1 MISSFSPS
9 RFGLSTKLFAVL
21 LLLGAIAVLIS
32 GGLGYVSARDALERS
47 IYNQLIAARETKTHQ
62 VENYLRSISNEI
74 QLLANTAMVVEA
86 MHGFRDAVD
95 ELDRTKVPDDVR
107 SRVESW
113 YDNNFMPMIRRQLGS
128 QADVKDYL
136 PTGSA
141 SYFLQDRYIIA
152 NPNRTGQRRALADA
166 GDGSTYSRLHS
177 HFHPLLR
184 HAAATLNF
192 FDFMMIDPRT
202 GRIVYSVT
210 KEADFASSVTARP
223 YRHSN
228 LAAAAAAC
236 HESADSSKTCLGD
249 FADYLPADGAP
260 AAFMAAPLIEEGMVI
275 GVLVARL
282 SITELDNIVTG
293 GRQWSREGF
302 GATGE
307 AYLVGPDFLIR
318 SAPRLFFENRDQY
331 FDELERGGTTPK
343 NDIEDTHRYGSPVLQ
358 QHVDNKATR
367 AALGGLEGI
376 GTIGGMGGQLTL
388 ASWGPVS
395 VPGVQWGM
403 IAKIDEA
410 EAFAPV
416 HRLER
421 RLTIVG
427 AIALMVVLL
436 TGAWLSRSLLG
447 PLRELTAGVQRF
459 AAGDYAAQVRVRT
472 RDEIGQLCST
482 FNGMVGELRE
492 KSIVIESKN
501 RENEQLLLNVLPAP
515 IASRLRGG
523 EQNIADGFDNI
534 TVAFADLVDF
544 THLSAGMPPAQL
556 VSLLNGLFS
565 RFDEAALELG
575 VEKIKTVGDAYMV
588 VCGLPAPVS
597 DHARRILRMA
607 IRMVYITREH
617 ALENRVAMKLRVGVN
632 SGPVVAGVIGK
643 SKYIY
648 DLWGDTV
655 NVASRMESTGMP
667 DAIQVTRPVYEA
679 LKDEFDLEPR
689 GPIEVKGKGSVEAWI
704 LKL

>member
-1 MISSFSPS
+1 MPPSLPFSRS
-9 RFGLSTKLFAVL
+9 GLSTKLFAVL

-32 GGLGYVSARDALERS
+32 GGLGYVSARDALEQS
-47 IYNQLIAARETKTHQ
+47 IYNQLTAARETKTHQ
-62 VENYLRSISNEI
+62 VENYFRSISGEI

-86 MHGFRDAVD
+86 MHNFRDAFD
-95 ELDRTKVPDDVR
+95 ELDQTKVPDDVR
-107 SRVESW
+107 TRVESW
-113 YDNNFMPMIRRQLGS
+113 YAGQFMPTIQRQLGAGAS
-128 QADVKDYL
+128 VEEFL

-141 SYFLQDRYIIA
+141 PYLLQDRYIIT
-152 NPNRTGQRRALADA
+152 NPNRTGQRRALTDA
-166 GDGSTYSRLHS
+166 GDGSAYSRVHAR
-177 HFHPLLR
+177 FHPILR
-184 HAAATLNF
+184 HAALTLNF
-192 FDFMMIDPRT
+192 YDFMMVDPRN
-202 GRIVYSVT
+202 GRIVYSVM
-210 KEADFASSVTARP
+210 KEADFGSSIMARP

-228 LAAAAAAC
+228 LAVVVAGC
-236 HESADSSKTCLGD
+236 SESADISKTCLAD

-260 AAFMAAPLIEEGMVI
+260 AAFVAAPLVENGVVI
-275 GVLVARL
+275 GVLVAKL

-318 SAPRLFFENRDQY
+318 SAPRLFFENRDLY
-331 FDELERGGTTPK
+331 FEELERGGTTPK
-343 NDIEDTHRYGSPVLQ
+343 NDIEDTYRYNSPVLQ

-367 AALGGLEGI
+367 AALRGLEGVGAI
-376 GTIGGMGGQLTL
+376 PGMGGQLTL
-388 ASWGPVS
+388 ASWGPVN
-395 VPGVQWGM
+395 VPGLQWGM
-403 IAKIDEA
+403 IAKLDEA

-421 RLTIVG
+421 RLAIVG
-427 AIALMVVLL
+427 AIALLVVLS

-447 PLRELTAGVQRF
+447 PLRDLTAGVQRF
-459 AAGDYAAQVRVRT
+459 TGGDYTAQVRVRT
-472 RDEIGQLCST
+472 TDEIGQLCSA
-482 FNGMVGELRE
+482 FNGMVGELRD

-515 IASRLRGG
+515 IAGRLREG
-523 EQNIADGFDNI
+523 EENIADGFDNI
-534 TVAFADLVDF
+534 TVAFADIVDF
-544 THLSAGMPPAQL
+544 THLSSGIPPARL
-556 VSLLNGLFS
+556 VKLLNGLFS

-588 VCGLPAPVS
+588 VCGLPVPVS

-607 IRMVYITREH
+607 IRMVYITREQ
-617 ALENRVAMKLRVGVN
+617 ALETKVAMKMRVGVN

-655 NVASRMESTGMP
+655 NVASRMESTGLP
-667 DAIQVTRPVYEA
+667 DTIQVARPVYEA
-679 LKDEFDLEPR
+679 LKDEFDFEPR
-689 GPIEVKGKGSVEAWI
+689 GLIEVKGKGSVEAWI

>member
-1 MISSFSPS
+1 MISRLPPL
-9 RFGLSTKLFAVL
+9 RLGLSARLFAVL

-32 GGLGYVSARDALERS
+32 GGLGYISARDALERS
-47 IYNQLIAARETKTHQ
+47 IYNQLTAARETKTHQ
-62 VENYLRSISNEI
+62 VENYFRSTADEI

-107 SRVESW
+107 NRVESW
-113 YDNNFMPMIRRQLGS
+113 YDAHFIPMIRRQLGAEA
-128 QADVKDYL
+128 QVKDFL

-141 SYFLQDRYIIA
+141 PYFLQDRYIIA

-166 GDGSTYSRLHS
+166 GDGSAYSRLHARY
-177 HFHPLLR
+177 HPILR
-184 HAAATLNF
+184 RAAATLNLY
-192 FDFMMIDPRT
+192 DLMMIDPRN
-202 GRIVYSVT
+202 GRIIYSVT
-210 KEADFASSVTARP
+210 KETDFASSIMAAP
-223 YRHSN
+223 YSHSN
-228 LAAAAAAC
+228 LAVVAAQC
-236 HESADSSKTCLGD
+236 SESADSSKTCLGD
-249 FADYLPADGAP
+249 FDDYLPADGAP
-260 AAFMAAPLIEEGMVI
+260 AAFMAAPLVEGGVVI

-293 GRQWSREGF
+293 GRQWGREGF
-302 GATGE
+302 GTTGE
-307 AYLVGPDFLIR
+307 AYLVGPDVLIR

-331 FDELERGGTTPK
+331 FEELERGGTTPK

-367 AALGGLEGI
+367 AALRGLEGI
-376 GTIGGMGGQLTL
+376 GTIAGMGGQLTL
-388 ASWGPVS
+388 ASWGPVN
-395 VPGVQWGM
+395 VPGLQWGM
-403 IAKIDEA
+403 VAKVDEA

-416 HRLER
+416 HLLQR
-421 RLTIVG
+421 RLIIVG
-427 AIALMVVLL
+427 AIALLVVLS
-436 TGAWLSRSLLG
+436 TGAWLSRSLHG
-447 PLRELTAGVQRF
+447 PLRDHTAGVERF
-459 AAGDYAAQVRVRT
+459 AAGDYAASVRVRT
-472 RDEIGQLCST
+472 KDEIGKLCSA

-492 KSIVIESKN
+492 KSAVIENKN

-523 EQNIADGFDNI
+523 ELNIADGFDNI
-534 TVAFADLVDF
+534 TVAFADIVDF
-544 THLSAGMPPAQL
+544 THLSSGMPPARL
-556 VSLLNGLFS
+556 VELLNGLFS

-597 DHARRILRMA
+597 DHVRRVLRMA

-617 ALENRVAMKLRVGVN
+617 ALDNKVAIKLRVGVN

-655 NVASRMESTGMP
+655 NVASRMESTGLP
-667 DAIQVTRPVYEA
+667 DTIQVTRPVYEA
-679 LKDEFDLEPR
+679 LKDEFDLESR
-689 GPIEVKGKGSVEAWI
+689 GLVEVKGKGSVEAWI

>member
-1 MISSFSPS
+1 MTPNLPPP
-9 RFGLSTKLFAVL
+9 RFGLATRLFAVL
-21 LLLGAIAVLIS
+21 LLLGAIAVIIS
-32 GGLGYVSARDALERS
+32 GGLGYISARDALERS

-62 VENYLRSISNEI
+62 VENYLRSTSNEI
-74 QLLANTAMVVEA
+74 RLLANTAVVIEA
-86 MHGFRDAVD
+86 MHDFRDAVD
-95 ELDRTKVPDDVR
+95 ELDRKTIPDDVR
-107 SRVESW
+107 NRVESW
-113 YDNNFMPMIRRQLGS
+113 YEVHFMPMIRRQLGP
-128 QADVKDYL
+128 DTKVKDFL

-141 SYFLQDRYIIA
+141 SYFLQDRYIIT
-152 NPNRTGQRRALADA
+152 NPNRTGQRRTLADA
-166 GDGSTYSRLHS
+166 GDGSAYSRFHA
-177 HFHPLLR
+177 HFHPILR

-192 FDFMMIDPRT
+192 YDFMMVDPRN

-210 KEADFASSVTARP
+210 KEADFASSVMAAP
-223 YRHSN
+223 YSHSN
-228 LAAAAAAC
+228 LALVVARC
-236 HESADSSKTCLGD
+236 SESADLSNTCLGD

-260 AAFMAAPLIEEGMVI
+260 AAFMAAPIIETGVVI
-275 GVLVARL
+275 GVLVAKL

-318 SAPRLFFENRDQY
+318 STPRLFFENRDQY
-331 FDELERGGTTPK
+331 FEELVRGGTTPQ

-358 QHVDNKATR
+358 QHVDNTATR
-367 AALGGLEGI
+367 AAVSGLEGI
-376 GTIGGMGGQLTL
+376 GTISGMGGQTTL
-388 ASWGPVS
+388 ASWGPVN
-395 VPGVQWGM
+395 VPGLQWGM

-416 HRLER
+416 HRLEN

-427 AIALMVVLL
+427 AIALLVVLS

-447 PLRELTAGVQRF
+447 PLRDLTAGVQRF
-459 AAGDYAAQVRVRT
+459 AAGDYAASVRVRT
-472 RDEIGQLCST
+472 QDEVGQLCSA
-482 FNGMVGELRE
+482 FNGMVDELRE
-492 KSIVIESKN
+492 KSVVIETKN
-501 RENEQLLLNVLPAP
+501 RENEQLLLNILPAP
-515 IASRLRGG
+515 IASRLREG
-523 EQNIADGFDNI
+523 EQNIADGFENV

-544 THLSAGMPPAQL
+544 THVSSDMPPAKL
-556 VSLLNGLFS
+556 VELLNGLFS

-588 VCGLPAPVS
+588 VCGLPVPVS

-607 IRMVYITREH
+607 IRMVHITREH
-617 ALENRVAMKLRVGVN
+617 ALEHKVAMRVRVGVN

-655 NVASRMESTGMP
+655 NVASRMESSGLP
-667 DAIQVTRPVYEA
+667 DTIQVARPVYEA
-679 LKDEFDLEPR
+679 LKDEFTFEPR
-689 GPIEVKGKGSVEAWI
+689 GLVEIKGMGTVEAWV
-704 LKL
+704 LKP

>member
-1 MISSFSPS
+1 MRPSLPFS

-32 GGLGYVSARDALERS
+32 GGLGYVSARDALEQS

-62 VENYLRSISNEI
+62 VENYFRSISSEI

-86 MHGFRDAVD
+86 MHSFRDAVD
-95 ELDRTKVPDDVR
+95 ELDRTEVPADVR
-107 SRVESW
+107 TRVEGW
-113 YDNNFMPMIRRQLGS
+113 YADQFMPTIRRQLG
-128 QADVKDYL
+128 QGAPVGTFL

-141 SYFLQDRYIIA
+141 PYFIQDRYIVA

-166 GDGSTYSRLHS
+166 GDGSAYSRVHARY
-177 HFHPLLR
+177 HPILR

-192 FDFMMIDPRT
+192 FDFMMIDPRN

-210 KEADFASSVTARP
+210 KEADFGSSIMARP

-228 LAAAAAAC
+228 LAVVAAGC
-236 HESADSSKTCLGD
+236 GESADLSKTCLAD
-249 FADYLPADGAP
+249 FADYVPADGAP
-260 AAFMAAPLIEEGMVI
+260 AAFVAAPLIENGVVI

-293 GRQWSREGF
+293 GRQWTREGF

-307 AYLVGPDFLIR
+307 AYLVGPDLLIR
-318 SAPRLFFENRDQY
+318 SAPRLFFENRELY
-331 FDELERGGTTPK
+331 FEELKRGGTTPK
-343 NDIEDTHRYGSPVLQ
+343 NDIEDTYRYDSPVLQ
-358 QHVDNKATR
+358 QHVENIATR
-367 AALGGLEGI
+367 AALRGLEGVGAI
-376 GTIGGMGGQLTL
+376 PGMGGQLTL
-388 ASWGPVS
+388 ASWGPVN
-395 VPGVQWGM
+395 VPGLQWGM
-403 IAKIDEA
+403 VAKLDEA

-421 RLTIVG
+421 RLAIVG
-427 AIALMVVLL
+427 AIALLVVLS

-447 PLRELTAGVQRF
+447 PLRDLTAGVQRF
-459 AAGDYAAQVRVRT
+459 TAGDYAAQVKVRT
-472 RDEIGQLCST
+472 TDEIGRLCSA

-492 KSIVIESKN
+492 KSVVIDSKN

-515 IASRLRGG
+515 IAGRLRAG
-523 EQNIADGFDNI
+523 ETNIADGFDDI
-534 TVAFADLVDF
+534 TVAFADIVDF
-544 THLSAGMPPAQL
+544 TQLSSGIPPARL
-556 VSLLNGLFS
+556 VELLNGLFS

-588 VCGLPAPVS
+588 VSGLPSPAP
-597 DHARRILRMA
+597 DHARRIVRMA
-607 IRMVYITREH
+607 IRMVYVTREH
-617 ALENRVAMKLRVGVN
+617 ALETRVAMRLRVGVN
-632 SGPVVAGVIGK
+632 SGPVVAGVIGR

-655 NVASRMESTGMP
+655 NVASRMESTGLP

-679 LKDEFDLEPR
+679 LKDEFDWEPR
-689 GPIEVKGKGSVEAWI
+689 GLVEVKGKGRVDAWI

>member
-1 MISSFSPS
+1 LIPSLSSA
-9 RFGLSTKLFAVL
+9 RFGLSAKLFAVL
-21 LLLGAIAVLIS
+21 LLLGTIAVLIS
-32 GGLGYVSARDALERS
+32 GGLGYVSARDALDRS

-74 QLLANTAMVVEA
+74 RLLANTAMIIEA
-86 MHGFRDAVD
+86 MHNFRDAVD
-95 ELDRTKVPDDVR
+95 ELDRAHVPDDVR
-107 SRVESW
+107 HRVEGW
-113 YDNNFMPMIRRQLGS
+113 YDTEYMPTIRRQLGP
-128 QADVKDYL
+128 QVDIKDYL
-136 PTGSA
+136 PTGA
-141 SYFLQDRYIIA
+141 AAYILQDRYIIS
-152 NPNRTGQRRALADA
+152 NPNRTGQRRAMADA
-166 GDGSTYSRLHS
+166 GDGSTYSRVHAR
-177 HFHPLLR
+177 FHPILR

-192 FDFMMIDPRT
+192 YDFMMIDPRT
-202 GRIVYSVT
+202 GRIIYSVT

-228 LAAAAAAC
+228 LAASAGAC
-236 HESADSSKTCLGD
+236 SESADESKTCLAD

-260 AAFMAAPLIEEGMVI
+260 AAFMAAPLIEAGVVI
-275 GVLVARL
+275 GVLAARL

-376 GTIGGMGGQLTL
+376 GTIAGVGGQLTL

-395 VPGVQWGM
+395 VPGVRWGM

-416 HRLER
+416 HRLEL
-421 RLTIVG
+421 RLTVVG
-427 AIALMVVLL
+427 AIALLVVLL
-436 TGAWLSRSLLG
+436 TGGWLSNSLLG
-447 PLRELTAGVQRF
+447 PLRDLIAGVRRF
-459 AAGDYAAQVRVRT
+459 AAGDYATQVRVRT
-472 RDEIGQLCST
+472 GDEIGQLCSA

-492 KSIVIESKN
+492 KSTVIESKN

-515 IASRLRGG
+515 IANRLRRG

-544 THLSAGMPPAQL
+544 THMSSGMPPARL
-556 VSLLNGLFS
+556 VELLNGLFS
-565 RFDEAALELG
+565 RFDEAAAELG

-588 VCGLPAPVS
+588 VCGLPIPMA
-597 DHARRILRMA
+597 DHVRRILRMA

-617 ALENRVAMKLRVGVN
+617 ALENKVAMRIRVGVN

-655 NVASRMESTGMP
+655 NVASRMESTGLP
-667 DAIQVTRPVYEA
+667 DTIQVTRPVYEA
-679 LKDEFDLEPR
+679 LKDEFDWESR
-689 GPIEVKGKGSVEAWI
+689 GLVEVKGKGSVEAWV